1 MGLRYVVL
9 IFLLLFTGCSLKRE
23 IKKSESYMVV
33 IKMKNLRFNDMG
45 FLKYGDNYTELQLFD
60 LSNLVLYLK
69 ISDNICINS
78 HCFSKD
84 NFNKRFLTSLYPKDL
99 LKNILNKK
107 PIFDKAGFKK
117 SDTGFIQNINKKNI
131 HIKYIVSRDKIYFK
145 DFLNHFLI
153 KLQRIKK

>member
-9 IFLLLFTGCSLKRE
+9 IFLLLFAGCSVKRD
-23 IKKSESYMVV
+23 IKKSESYIVA

-60 LSNLVLYLK
+60 LSNLVLDLK

-84 NFNKRFLTSLYPKDL
+84 EFNKRFLTALYPKDL
-99 LKNILNKK
+99 LKNVLDKK
-107 PIFDKAGFKK
+107 PIYKK
-117 SDTGFIQNINKKNI
+117 VGFIKNDNGFMQNIDKNNI
-131 HIKYIVSRDKIYFK
+131 HIKYIISGDKIYFK
-145 DFLNHFLI
+145 DFSNHFLI
-153 KLQRIKK
+153 KLQRIKG